1 MTLILNGTD
10 GLSDVDGSA
19 ATPAIRGTDANTGIF
34 FPAADTIAFAEG
46 GAEVMRIDS
55 SGNLGVGTA
64 SLSYKLVIKQS
75 SGDTQ
80 FAMQGAVKN
89 WNFRNQAD
97 GTFGYYDDSAGAWR
111 YMYDA
116 SNNHIWF
123 NGSSTERM
131 RIDSS
136 GRVGIGTASPSQ
148 KLVVSNAGADNIV
161 MCENSASSI
170 QMFMQA
176 TGASSGTIGTLT
188 NHFLGFL
195 TNNTERARIS
205 TTGGF
210 SVGTTS
216 DPGAGAIYATGNIT
230 AYFSD
235 DRLKTKL
242 GNIQDAL
249 SKVKALSGF
258 YYEANQTAQ
267 DLGYKPV
274 REAGV
279 SAQQV
284 QAVMPEVVKPAPID
298 AQYLTVDY
306 ERLVPL
312 LIEAIKEL
320 DAKIEGLVKA

>member
-10 GLSDVDGSA
+10 NSA
-19 ATPAIRGTDANTGIF
+19 TTPAVTG
-34 FPAADTIAFAEG
+34 
-46 GAEVMRIDS
+46 
-55 SGNLGVGTA
+55 GTA
-64 SLSYKLVIKQS
+64 GTSTGPYYPTTSQWAVS
-75 SGDTQ
+75 TAGTQ
-80 FAMQGAVKN
+80 ALLIN
-89 WNFRNQAD
+89 
-97 GTFGYYDDSAGAWR
+97 
-111 YMYDA
+111 A
-116 SNNHIWF
+116 SQQ
-123 NGSSTERM
+123 
-131 RIDSS
+131 
-136 GRVGIGTASPSQ
+136 VGIGTASPAR
-148 KLVVSNAGADNIV
+148 KLSVSAAGTSIIGSFARTDAANAYITFTDNTTTSDTFVGVGGAANDL
-161 MCENSASSI
+161 
-170 QMFMQA
+170 FMRA
-176 TGASSGTIGTLT
+176 GNA
-188 NHFLGFL
+188 
-195 TNNTERARIS
+195 ERARIS
-205 TTGGF
+205 AAGGF
-210 SVGTTS
+210 SVGTAS

-320 DAKIEGLVKA
+320 DAKVEGLMKA